1 MPLVRWERVDAACHW
16 ALWEVRETAADL
28 REILQPPALD
38 LAYLRAIRHE
48 HKQQEWL
55 ASRLAARQLVRDWG
69 ECYRG
74 IFKDGYD
81 KPLLRELDFRI
92 SLSHSGGYGAA
103 ILHRSA
109 QVGIDIEYPKEKL
122 RNVQHRF
129 LSEDELADAGNSPE
143 KLSIYWCA
151 KEVLYKLHPRKQL
164 SFRENLRIRP
174 FDARESGRLRGRIT
188 ADHRVQEYEIAYERH
203 GSLTIAY
210 GY

>member
-1 MPLVRWERVDAACHW
+1 MPLVRREIVDAACGW

-28 REILQPPALD
+28 LEILQPAAPD
-38 LAYLRAIRHE
+38 LACLRAIRHA
-48 HKQQEWL
+48 HQQREWL

-69 ECYRG
+69 ENYRG

-103 ILHRSA
+103 ILHRNA
-109 QVGIDIEYPKEKL
+109 QVGIDVEYPKEKL
-122 RNVQHRF
+122 WKVRHKF
-129 LSEDELADAGNSPE
+129 LSDDELTDAGDSPE

-151 KEVLYKLHPRKQL
+151 KEVLYKLHPRRQL
-164 SFRENLRIRP
+164 SFRENLRIGP
-174 FDARESGRLRGRIT
+174 FDARESGQIRGRIT
-188 ADHRVQEYEIAYERH
+188 ADHRTRQYEIAYQRH
-203 GSLTIAY
+203 GLLTIAY